1 MLKSKYST
9 SQCNG
14 QRLLCYGKS
23 TLKLEFQYNVFENVP
38 DKVISAHCI
47 VTLNILTVITVMDEN
62 HKQCTRIFSILPINV
77 SQACIF

>member
-47 VTLNILTVITVMDEN
+47 VTLNILTVMDEN
-62 HKQCTRIFSILPINV
+62 HKQCTCIFSILPINV
-77 SQACIF
+77 PQACIF